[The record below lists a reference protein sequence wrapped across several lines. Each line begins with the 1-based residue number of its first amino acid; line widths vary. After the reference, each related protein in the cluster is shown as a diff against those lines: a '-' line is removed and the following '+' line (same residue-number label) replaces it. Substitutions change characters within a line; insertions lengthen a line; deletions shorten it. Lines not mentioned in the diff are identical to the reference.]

1 MSTKIPQTWR
11 RMPPLPTTKDL
22 LRLYRIKA
30 KKALSQNFIMDPR
43 ILQKFVKTAGNID
56 GKIAIEVGPG
66 PGGITRAILDTNIKE
81 CHVIEK
87 DPRFLPT
94 LKLIKN
100 SVGEDRLHISIGDC
114 LHYNVSTRLN
124 GKLMKTSW
132 DSPLKSDLVLF
143 GNLPFNVAT
152 PFLIRLMKSM
162 ADQTNL
168 FSFGRMTSVLTFQHE
183 VALRMV
189 APHNSPERCRLSVMV
204 QNWADAQYAY
214 NLPGGAF
221 VPAPEVE
228 VGVVSLTPLR
238 QPYIELPYETVD
250 YVVNSL
256 FVPGKNRFLRTNL
269 QRLFIPMGVSP
280 DMSKTLAI
288 ELLEKCD
295 IDPTLSAVRLSMD
308 DIKSLCFGFQH
319 FKETHPEL
327 LKSKL
332 STDQNN
338 DIEETEAA
346 LFNIENSSV
355 AKDDLKCVVRFD

>member
-1 MSTKIPQTWR
+1 MSSKIPQTWR

-30 KKALSQNFIMDPR
+30 KKSLSQNFILDPS

-100 SVGEDRLHISIGDC
+100 SVGTDRLHISIGDC
-114 LHYNVSTRLN
+114 LHYNLSSRLN
-124 GKLMKTSW
+124 GKLMKTPW

-152 PFLIRLMKSM
+152 PFLIKLMKSM
-162 ADQTNL
+162 ADQTN
-168 FSFGRMTSVLTFQHE
+168 FFTFGRMTSVLTFQHE
-183 VALRMV
+183 VALRMT
-189 APHNSPERCRLSVMV
+189 APPGNPERCRLSVIV
-204 QNWADAQYAY
+204 QNWANVQYAY

-256 FVPGKNRFLRTNL
+256 FVSGKNKYLRSNL
-269 QRLFIPMGVSP
+269 RRLFIPYGASP
-280 DMSKTLAI
+280 ELSMKLAI
-288 ELLEKCD
+288 ELCEKCD
-295 IDPTLSAVRLSMD
+295 IDPITCAVKLTMD
-308 DIKSLCFGFQH
+308 DIRSLCFGFQH
-319 FKETHPEL
+319 FKETHPKL
-327 LKSKL
+327 LRKNL
-332 STDQNN
+332 PL
-338 DIEETEAA
+338 DIDDINQSEAD
-346 LFNIENSSV
+346 LLEIENNST
-355 AKDDLKCVVRFD
+355 AKDDLKCVVRFE

>member
-30 KKALSQNFIMDPR
+30 KKSLSQNFILDPS
-43 ILQKFVKTAGNID
+43 ILQRIAKTAGNID
-56 GKIAIEVGPG
+56 GKIAVEVGPG
-66 PGGITRAILDTNIKE
+66 PGGITRAILDTNVKE

-87 DPRFLPT
+87 DPRFLPA

-100 SVGEDRLHISIGDC
+100 SVGEDKLHISIGDC
-114 LHYNVSTRLN
+114 LHYNVSTRLQ
-124 GKLMKTSW
+124 GKLMKTPW

-152 PFLIRLMKSM
+152 PFLIKLMKTM

-189 APHNSPERCRLSVMV
+189 APPANPERCRLSVIV
-204 QNWADAQYAY
+204 QNWADAHYAF

-238 QPYIELPYETVD
+238 QPYINLPYETVD
-250 YVVNSL
+250 YIVNCL
-256 FVPGKNRFLRTNL
+256 FVRGKNKYLRGNL
-269 QRLFIPMGVSP
+269 QRLFVPMGASP
-280 DMSKTLAI
+280 ELSRELAI

-295 IDPTLSAVRLSMD
+295 IDPTSCAVRLSMD
-308 DIKSLCFGFQH
+308 DIKSLCFGYQH
-319 FKETHPEL
+319 FKETHP
-327 LKSKL
+327 KL
-332 STDQNN
+332 QKTKLHIDNN
-338 DIEETEAA
+338 EIYESEAD
-346 LFNIENSSV
+346 LFNIENNSV
-355 AKDDLKCVVRFD
+355 DKDDLKCVVRFD

>member
-1 MSTKIPQTWR
+1 MSMSSKIPQTWR

-30 KKALSQNFIMDPR
+30 KKSLSQNFILDPS
-43 ILQKFVKTAGNID
+43 ILQRFVKTAGNID

-114 LHYNVSTRLN
+114 LHYNLSSRLN
-124 GKLMKTSW
+124 GKLMKTPW

-152 PFLIRLMKSM
+152 PFLIKLMKSM
-162 ADQTNL
+162 ADQTN
-168 FSFGRMTSVLTFQHE
+168 FFTFGRMTSVLTFQHE
-183 VALRMV
+183 VALRMT
-189 APHNSPERCRLSVMV
+189 APPGNPERCRLSVIV
-204 QNWADAQYAY
+204 QNWANVQYAY

-256 FVPGKNRFLRTNL
+256 FLNGKNKYIRTCLR
-269 QRLFIPMGVSP
+269 RLFVQLGASAEE
-280 DMSKTLAI
+280 SSQLANQ
-288 ELLEKCD
+288 LLTECD
-295 IDPTLSAVRLSMD
+295 LDPTTSAVRLTLD
-308 DIKSLCFGFQH
+308 EIKALCFGFQH
-319 FKETHPEL
+319 MKETH
-327 LKSKL
+327 SKL
-332 STDQNN
+332 LQSQSMLENVHQCEAVALNN
-338 DIEETEAA
+338 
-346 LFNIENSSV
+346 NNSDEYQTSI
-355 AKDDLKCVVRFD
+355 DLNYVVR

>member
-1 MSTKIPQTWR
+1 
-11 RMPPLPTTKDL
+11 MPPLPTTKDI
-22 LRLYRIKA
+22 LRIYRIKA
-30 KKALSQNFIMDPR
+30 KKSLSQNFIMDPK

-100 SVGEDRLHISIGDC
+100 AVGPERLHISIGDC
-114 LHYNVSTRLN
+114 LHYNITKQVEQKVS
-124 GKLMKTSW
+124 KTAW
-132 DSPLKSDLVLF
+132 DSHLKSDLVLF

-152 PFLIRLMKSM
+152 PFLIKLIKSM

-168 FSFGRMTSVLTFQHE
+168 YSYGRMTSVLSFQHE

-189 APHNSPERCRLSVMV
+189 APPDSPERCRLSVMV
-204 QNWADAQYAY
+204 QNWANAEYSY

-221 VPAPEVE
+221 VPAPEVD

-238 QPYIELPYETVD
+238 QPYIQLPYETVD
-250 YVVNSL
+250 HVVNSL
-256 FVPGKNRFLRTNL
+256 FLNGKNKYIRTQLR
-269 QRLFIPMGVSP
+269 RLFVHLGASAQE
-280 DMSKTLAI
+280 STKLANQ
-288 ELLEKCD
+288 LLTHCD
-295 IDPTLSAVRLSMD
+295 LDPTLSAVRLTLD

-319 FKETHPEL
+319 MKETHPKL
-327 LKSKL
+327 LQSQSL
-332 STDQNN
+332 LENIHQCEAMDLNN
-338 DIEETEAA
+338 
-346 LFNIENSSV
+346 NSDEYQTSS
-355 AKDDLKCVVRFD
+355 DLNYVVRFD

>member
-100 SVGEDRLHISIGDC
+100 SVGQERLHISIGDC
-114 LHYNVSTRLN
+114 LHYNITSRLT
-124 GKLMKTSW
+124 GKLLKTPW

-162 ADQTNL
+162 ADQNNL

-189 APHNSPERCRLSVMV
+189 APPNNPERCRLSVMV
-204 QNWADAQYAY
+204 QNWADAEYAY

-250 YVVNSL
+250 HVVNSL
-256 FVPGKNRFLRTNL
+256 FVPGKNKYLRTNL
-269 QRLFIPMGVSP
+269 RRLFIPVGASP
-280 DMSKTLAI
+280 EMSKNLAN

-295 IDPTLSAVRLSMD
+295 IDPTFSAVRLSMD

-319 FKETHPEL
+319 LKETHP
-327 LKSKL
+327 KL
-332 STDQNN
+332 TNFQLSIEN
-338 DIEETEAA
+338 DIQESEADF
-346 LFNIENSSV
+346 FNIENDS
-355 AKDDLKCVVRFD
+355 AKDDLKWVVRFD